1 MESCVGYDYGVKS
14 RVMVVGDVEFPS
26 LMGDKFLALAY
37 AVEPQ
42 FGALVDA
49 PMLIMVF
56 ESEAAG
62 RECFEHFNSWRET
75 SESGD
80 AVALG
85 FVELGSDDYVMC
97 IYPEHEHLVQR
108 TIPETHRPEV
118 DPLIFTV
125 GYSKTFPRQSGGYD
139 WFKRAAGRS
148 PFIVAPG
155 MPTGSVLT
163 EAAFYKTE
171 VNFYQHDDLPEHSM
185 EAVLMRLREEGEAA
199 EGSYRPDPSE
209 VKVNPREIAKRR
221 CSQLSRFFPV
231 TLERLSFDSSFG
243 QTLERLTREGFKK
256 WQIVQAGCN
265 LALRSYA
272 TELFSPEDEGDVE
285 SSEELSRAD
294 ILDYLL
300 GHQEDVMETFPPTNE
315 ITASALREQITA
327 DSRDLLSYVAGP
339 NVSGSLLGD
348 PQVEL
353 SRWGLSEV

>member
-42 FGALVDA
+42 FGALMDA

-62 RECFEHFNSWRET
+62 RECFEHFNNWRET

-97 IYPEHEHLVQR
+97 IYPEHERLVRR
-108 TIPETHRPEV
+108 TIPDTHRPEV

-139 WFKRAAGRS
+139 WFKSAAGRS

-155 MPTGSVLT
+155 IPTGSVLT
-163 EAAFYKTE
+163 DVAFYKTE
-171 VNFYQHDDLPEHSM
+171 VNFYRHDDMPEHSM
-185 EAVLMRLREEGEAA
+185 EAGLMRLRGDEKAGGA
-199 EGSYRPDPSE
+199 YRPVPPE
-209 VKVNPREIAKRR
+209 VGAKPREIAKRR
-221 CSQLSRFFPV
+221 RSQLSRFFPV
-231 TLERLSFDSSFG
+231 TLERLSFNSSFG
-243 QTLERLTREGFKK
+243 QTLEGLTREGFKK
-256 WQIVQAGCN
+256 WQVVQAGCN
-265 LALRSYA
+265 LALKSYA
-272 TELFSPEDEGDVE
+272 TELFSPGDEGE
-285 SSEELSRAD
+285 GEPPEELNRAD

-300 GHQEDVMETFPPTNE
+300 EHTEEAMETFPPINE
-315 ITASALREQITA
+315 MTVSALREQIAA
-327 DSRDLLSYVAGP
+327 DSRDLLSYVAGSKAP
-339 NVSGSLLGD
+339 DSLLED
-348 PQVEL
+348 PQAEL
-353 SRWGLSEV
+353 ARRGLLEA